1 MGTPTD
7 APLESYLRADVV
19 VHGVDHV
26 VEQVDVQL
34 LREVQQLPGCV
45 VR

>member
-1 MGTPTD
+1 MRIPTHTS
-7 APLESYLRADVV
+7 LESYLGADII
-19 VHGVDHV
+19 VHGVDHI
-26 VEQVDVQL
+26 VEQGDVQL